1 MFAVDLKS
9 GRRGAEEI
17 ASRLP
22 LRCGENFGRRNC
34 AECALTGGKGQV
46 YNFIHKENGAR
57 CAGGGGASSV
67 NNEEKILS
75 MLSDMRGDLQE
86 IKSDVAELK
95 VRVGNL
101 EADVAVLKA
110 DVAGLK
116 TDVAGLK
123 TDVAG
128 LKTDM
133 TDLKGRV
140 ARLEDCVDELRE
152 AQEETRDGVN
162 VLLEW
167 AEACGNVI
175 KFPLPRIK

>member
-1 MFAVDLKS
+1 MKLK
-9 GRRGAEEI
+9 RLI
-17 ASRLP
+17 AILLSLVMTLGP
-22 LRCGENFGRRNC
+22 VSYTHLD
-34 AECALTGGKGQV
+34 V
-46 YNFIHKENGAR
+46 YKR
-57 CAGGGGASSV
+57 
-67 NNEEKILS
+67 
-75 MLSDMRGDLQE
+75 Q
-86 IKSDVAELK
+86 
-95 VRVGNL
+95 
-101 EADVAVLKA
+101 
-110 DVAGLK
+110 
-116 TDVAGLK
+116 
-123 TDVAG
+123 DVAG